1 MVPWNNEAL
10 EKGFLVVMVELKTG
24 VLPSNRPLVLR
35 FLELPGC
42 SCGENVGG
50 FPLKRGAFVPGFT
63 ALEMVLVRSFI
74 LVGMMYEER
83 TRFLG
88 GF

>member
-50 FPLKRGAFVPGFT
+50 FPLQRGV
-63 ALEMVLVRSFI
+63 MVLVRSFI

-88 GF
+88 GVLMLML